1 MSLCVAR
8 AARANSALRDYA
20 ARPACARVASH
31 WHESEHMNAVQFLL
45 NHPVVLFVASF
56 GFLWAATRLGKG
68 LQVWHR
74 QLDDPRKSD
83 SDLVLGAAVTLLSL
97 IVGFS
102 FSMAAGRY
110 DQRKNLEEEEAN
122 AIGTVYARADL
133 LPGDD
138 AAQIKQLLRDY
149 TALRIRFYTTTDPQQ
164 VQDLNHDTLQIQSE
178 LWKRMVAAATAS
190 PKVISGL
197 ATSAMND
204 ALNAQG
210 YAQAAAW
217 NRLPVGAWVLMY
229 VLGAVAAAMFGYRF
243 QLQTREYALTL
254 IMPAM
259 VATAFFLIADID
271 CPGRGAIRVLP
282 QNLIAL
288 AAALR

>member
-1 MSLCVAR
+1 M
-8 AARANSALRDYA
+8 
-20 ARPACARVASH
+20 
-31 WHESEHMNAVQFLL
+31 QFLL
-45 NHPVVLFVASF
+45 DHPVLLFVVSF
-56 GFLWAATRLGKG
+56 GFLWAANRLGKR

-83 SDLVLGAAVTLLSL
+83 FDIVLGATVTLLSL

-110 DQRKNLEEEEAN
+110 DQRKNLEEAEAN
-122 AIGTVYARADL
+122 AIGTAYARADL
-133 LPGDD
+133 LAESD
-138 AAQIKQLLRDY
+138 AAPIKQLLRDY
-149 TALRIRFYTTTDPQQ
+149 TALRIRFYTTVDPQQ
-164 VQDLNHDTLQIQSE
+164 VRDLNRDTLQTQGE
-178 LWKRMVAAATAS
+178 LWKRTVAAATDS
-190 PKVISGL
+190 PTVVKGL
-197 ATSAMND
+197 AASAMND

-217 NRLPVGAWVLMY
+217 NRLPLGAWVLMY

-243 QLQTREYALTL
+243 QLQMREYVLTL

-271 CPGRGAIRVLP
+271 CPRHGTIRVLP

-288 AAALR
+288 AATLR